1 MSDDPLLRELR
12 SGGEPD
18 SHGRFEVDAEAARR
32 AWRHTFA
39 DPRMY
44 VLPFVASAALAGARR
59 IRVTTRRDGLTLH
72 HDGHELDLAGLVQP
86 PFQAQRTPAS
96 RMALA
101 WHTAL
106 TLNPLHAELRSGTQ
120 RLTATELQPAD
131 PLPGVQLTLK
141 ERRPWTLLPQEP
153 PELRYLRE
161 RTWFPLEGH
170 TPRGWDKASAWT
182 LGHSPRH
189 RLTRPPLPSTWAS
202 REIQDS
208 PFAFVLA
215 LDAQVPW
222 PDGIAFVLDGVLFV
236 QRDVDLGV
244 PRATALVAADGIA
257 CDLSWSG
264 PVEGRATEAVQDLL
278 RAQAKD
284 LQDRLAQHTLPGAA
298 TQSVLQRL
306 HHHARRTGDLPRL
319 HLVLTELQ
327 RRRDPDAQRLRAS
340 AQLKSFL
347 PAEAIATLQDRQR
360 EPEIA
365 ADLLFAWLE
374 LDPGAD
380 PTDVAASLLQ
390 REMSAQTRAALS
402 LLTPTPRAD
411 DTSPT
416 FARIAVARTLQELD
430 QAHPGTRDE
439 RASAADHAT
448 VLLLQQGRDAR
459 RQAEEALERD
469 RALHGF
475 PHPETYGSA
484 IALAL
489 AHPAEAPNVLPR
501 TPEGLLCAAVLAA
514 RQGDWHSAANFGR
527 HAVQALS
534 PYRAMLYGDFQGYA
548 EWRAG
553 RRDPALRFWCAVSD
567 LRRRGAG
574 SPVLPKFRFLR
585 TLKRKPPQLQLT
597 ISHRGWFTH
606 EALPVCAWP
615 PLRFPLTLPELDRLP
630 DALREAAE
638 HVPPEEAQA
647 LRDRADQLQP
657 APSTDA

>member
-18 SHGRFEVDAEAARR
+18 SHGRFEVDPEAARR

-44 VLPFVASAALAGARR
+44 VLPFVASAALAGASR

-72 HDGHELDLAGLVQP
+72 HDGHEVDLASLVRP
-86 PFQAQRTPAS
+86 PFEAQRTPGS
-96 RMALA
+96 RTGLA

-106 TLNPLHAELRSGTQ
+106 TLNPTHAELRSGTQ
-120 RLTATELQPAD
+120 RLTPEGPGPAD
-131 PLPGVQLTLK
+131 PLRGVQLTLK

-202 REIQDS
+202 HEIQDS

-264 PVEGRATEAVQDLL
+264 PVEGRATQAVQDLL
-278 RAQAKD
+278 RAQARD

-319 HLVLTELQ
+319 HLVLTEMQ

-340 AQLKSFL
+340 AQLKAGL
-347 PAEAIATLQDRQR
+347 AAEAIATLQDRHQ

-380 PTDVAASLLQ
+380 PTEVAQSLQAMTL
-390 REMSAQTRAALS
+390 SAQTRAALS
-402 LLTPTPRAD
+402 LRAD
-411 DTSPT
+411 DASPT
-416 FARIAVARTLQELD
+416 FARIAFARTLEELD
-430 QAHPGTRDE
+430 QANPTTRDE

-448 VLLLQQGRDAR
+448 VLLLQQGRNA
-459 RQAEEALERD
+459 QKNAEEALERD
-469 RALHGF
+469 RALHGLH
-475 PHPETYGSA
+475 HPETCGSA

-501 TPEGLLCAAVLAA
+501 TAEGMLCAALLAA
-514 RQGDWHSAANFGR
+514 RQGNWHDAANLGR

-534 PYRAMLYGDFQGYA
+534 PYRAMLFGDFQGYA

-553 RRDPALRFWCAVSD
+553 RTAQALGYWWAAAD
-567 LRRRGAG
+567 LRRRGVG
-574 SPVLPKFRFLR
+574 SPVLPKLRFLK
-585 TLKRKPPQLQLT
+585 TLKRRSPQLQVT

-615 PLRFPLTLPELDRLP
+615 PLRVTVTPHPAGLP
-630 DALREAAE
+630 DVLREGADYVQHREPAF
-638 HVPPEEAQA
+638 AQA